1 MASGIRIFAC
11 EATLN
16 YYNLTEDDL
25 AFGVETVPPGSPPW
39 EGCRRARDGV
49 TSSSDES
56 HSPPAR
62 FGGTGCQRDHMPL
75 HASADT
81 TTHNDSPVLIY
92 IYSPECGA
100 CRQFD
105 REVGPIYEKTAES
118 LALPL
123 ERVLIDEWQADRHQ
137 LVECASAEV
146 IGTPTFLQIRDCQ
159 ELDRITGYSDAELFW
174 LGHRRMMNRIAS
186 DQ

>member
-1 MASGIRIFAC
+1 MRAIALLLGLAGLVAS
-11 EATLN
+11 ATN
-16 YYNLTEDDL
+16 
-25 AFGVETVPPGSPPW
+25 
-39 EGCRRARDGV
+39 
-49 TSSSDES
+49 
-56 HSPPAR
+56 
-62 FGGTGCQRDHMPL
+62 MPL

-123 ERVLIDEWQADRHQ
+123 ERVLIDEWQADR
-137 LVECASAEV
+137 ASAGRMRLGGGHRYTDFLADPELSGAGSHHRLLRRRALLAGAPQNDESDR
-146 IGTPTFLQIRDCQ
+146 IGSVTIRRRRASPRDDRDGGLAISPPTFRSLP
-159 ELDRITGYSDAELFW
+159 
-174 LGHRRMMNRIAS
+174 
-186 DQ
+186 DQAIWTSSSE

>member
-1 MASGIRIFAC
+1 MGLHQALMRAIALLLGLAGLVAS
-11 EATLN
+11 ATN
-16 YYNLTEDDL
+16 
-25 AFGVETVPPGSPPW
+25 
-39 EGCRRARDGV
+39 
-49 TSSSDES
+49 
-56 HSPPAR
+56 
-62 FGGTGCQRDHMPL
+62 MPL

-81 TTHNDSPVLIY
+81 TSHNDSPVLIY

-105 REVGPIYEKTAES
+105 REVGPIYQKTAES

-146 IGTPTFLQIRDCQ
+146 IGTPTFLQIRNCQ

-186 DQ
+186 EQ

>member
-1 MASGIRIFAC
+1 MRSTLTIATGLLLALAELVVSG
-11 EATLN
+11 T
-16 YYNLTEDDL
+16 T
-25 AFGVETVPPGSPPW
+25 
-39 EGCRRARDGV
+39 
-49 TSSSDES
+49 
-56 HSPPAR
+56 
-62 FGGTGCQRDHMPL
+62 MPL
-75 HASADT
+75 HVSADPAG
-81 TTHNDSPVLIY
+81 HSNAPVLIY

-105 REVGPIYEKTAES
+105 REVGPIYDKTAES

-123 ERVLIDEWQADRHQ
+123 ERVLIDDWQADRHQ

-159 ELDRITGYSDAELFW
+159 ELDRITGFSEAELFW
-174 LGHRRMMNRIAS
+174 LGHRRMMNRIQS

>member
-1 MASGIRIFAC
+1 MRAIALLLGLATIIAS
-11 EATLN
+11 ATN
-16 YYNLTEDDL
+16 M
-25 AFGVETVPPGSPPW
+25 S
-39 EGCRRARDGV
+39 
-49 TSSSDES
+49 
-56 HSPPAR
+56 
-62 FGGTGCQRDHMPL
+62 L

-81 TTHNDSPVLIY
+81 AAHNDSPVLIY

-123 ERVLIDEWQADRHQ
+123 ERVLIDDWQADHHH

-146 IGTPTFLQIRDCQ
+146 IGTPTFVQIRDCH

>member
-1 MASGIRIFAC
+1 MR
-11 EATLN
+11 ATLI
-16 YYNLTEDDL
+16 YAAALL
-25 AFGVETVPPGSPPW
+25 LVWAGLVA
-39 EGCRRARDGV
+39 RA
-49 TSSSDES
+49 TTLPS
-56 HSPPAR
+56 
-62 FGGTGCQRDHMPL
+62 
-75 HASADT
+75 HASAET
-81 TTHNDSPVLIY
+81 AAHSDSPVLIY

-118 LALPL
+118 LTLPL
-123 ERVLIDEWQADRHQ
+123 ERVLIDDWQADRHR

>member
-1 MASGIRIFAC
+1 MR
-11 EATLN
+11 ATLTHAAAF
-16 YYNLTEDDL
+16 LLVL
-25 AFGVETVPPGSPPW
+25 AGLVAGAATI
-39 EGCRRARDGV
+39 
-49 TSSSDES
+49 
-56 HSPPAR
+56 
-62 FGGTGCQRDHMPL
+62 PL
-75 HASADT
+75 NAFADT
-81 TTHNDSPVLIY
+81 AAHSDSPVLIY

-105 REVGPIYEKTAES
+105 REVGSIYNKTAES

-123 ERVLIDEWQADRHQ
+123 ERVLIDDWRADRHQ

-174 LGHRRMMNRIAS
+174 LGHRRMMNRIPS

>member
-1 MASGIRIFAC
+1 MGLHQALMRATALLLVLAGLFAS
-11 EATLN
+11 AT
-16 YYNLTEDDL
+16 T
-25 AFGVETVPPGSPPW
+25 T
-39 EGCRRARDGV
+39 
-49 TSSSDES
+49 
-56 HSPPAR
+56 
-62 FGGTGCQRDHMPL
+62 PL
-75 HASADT
+75 RASADT
-81 TTHNDSPVLIY
+81 SARSDSPVLIY

-105 REVGPIYEKTAES
+105 LEVGPIYEKTAES
-118 LALPL
+118 LALPM
-123 ERVLIDEWQADRHQ
+123 ERVLIDEWQADRYQ
-137 LVECASAEV
+137 LVKCASAEV

>member
-1 MASGIRIFAC
+1 MRAALTHA
-11 EATLN
+11 ATL
-16 YYNLTEDDL
+16 LLVL
-25 AFGVETVPPGSPPW
+25 AGLVAGAT
-39 EGCRRARDGV
+39 
-49 TSSSDES
+49 T
-56 HSPPAR
+56 
-62 FGGTGCQRDHMPL
+62 MPL
-75 HASADT
+75 PASPDPEA
-81 TTHNDSPVLIY
+81 HSASPVLIY
-92 IYSPECGA
+92 VSSPECGS
-100 CRQFD
+100 CRPFD

-123 ERVLIDEWQADRHQ
+123 ERVLIDDWQADRHQ

>member
-1 MASGIRIFAC
+1 MRAIALLLGLAGLVAS
-11 EATLN
+11 ATN
-16 YYNLTEDDL
+16 
-25 AFGVETVPPGSPPW
+25 
-39 EGCRRARDGV
+39 
-49 TSSSDES
+49 
-56 HSPPAR
+56 
-62 FGGTGCQRDHMPL
+62 MPL

-100 CRQFD
+100 CRHFD

-123 ERVLIDEWQADRHQ
+123 VRVLIDEWQADRHQ

-146 IGTPTFLQIRDCQ
+146 IGTPTFLQIRNCQ

-186 DQ
+186 EQ

>member
-1 MASGIRIFAC
+1 MGLHQALKRAIALLLGLAGLVAS
-11 EATLN
+11 ATN
-16 YYNLTEDDL
+16 
-25 AFGVETVPPGSPPW
+25 
-39 EGCRRARDGV
+39 
-49 TSSSDES
+49 
-56 HSPPAR
+56 
-62 FGGTGCQRDHMPL
+62 MPL
-75 HASADT
+75 HASTDPAG
-81 TTHNDSPVLIY
+81 HSDSVVLIY

-105 REVGPIYEKTAES
+105 REVGPIYQKTAES

-123 ERVLIDEWQADRHQ
+123 ERVLIDEWQADRHL

-146 IGTPTFLQIRDCQ
+146 IGTPTFLQIRNCQ

-186 DQ
+186 EQ

>member
-1 MASGIRIFAC
+1 MRASLTHAAAFLLVLAGLVAG
-11 EATLN
+11 AT
-16 YYNLTEDDL
+16 T
-25 AFGVETVPPGSPPW
+25 
-39 EGCRRARDGV
+39 
-49 TSSSDES
+49 
-56 HSPPAR
+56 
-62 FGGTGCQRDHMPL
+62 MPL

-81 TTHNDSPVLIY
+81 AAHSDSPVLIY

-137 LVECASAEV
+137 LVECASTEV

>member
-1 MASGIRIFAC
+1 MSGTLTSARILLLALAGLAAS
-11 EATLN
+11 ATSI
-16 YYNLTEDDL
+16 
-25 AFGVETVPPGSPPW
+25 A
-39 EGCRRARDGV
+39 
-49 TSSSDES
+49 
-56 HSPPAR
+56 
-62 FGGTGCQRDHMPL
+62 L

-81 TTHNDSPVLIY
+81 AAGSDSPVLIY

-105 REVGPIYEKTAES
+105 REVGPIYDKTDES

-123 ERVLIDEWQADRHQ
+123 ERVLIDDWQASRHQ
-137 LVECASAEV
+137 LVECASADV

-174 LGHRRMMNRIAS
+174 LGHRRMMNRISS
-186 DQ
+186 DR

>member
-1 MASGIRIFAC
+1 MR
-11 EATLN
+11 ATLTQAAAF
-16 YYNLTEDDL
+16 LLVL
-25 AFGVETVPPGSPPW
+25 AGLVAGAT
-39 EGCRRARDGV
+39 
-49 TSSSDES
+49 TI
-56 HSPPAR
+56 
-62 FGGTGCQRDHMPL
+62 PL
-75 HASADT
+75 NAFADT
-81 TTHNDSPVLIY
+81 AAHSDSPVLVY

-105 REVGPIYEKTAES
+105 REVGPIYNKTAES

-123 ERVLIDEWQADRHQ
+123 ERVLIDDWKADRHQ
-137 LVECASAEV
+137 LVKCASAEI
-146 IGTPTFLQIRDCQ
+146 IGTPTFLHIRNCK

>member
-1 MASGIRIFAC
+1 MRSTLTIATGIMLALAGLVVSG
-11 EATLN
+11 T
-16 YYNLTEDDL
+16 T
-25 AFGVETVPPGSPPW
+25 T
-39 EGCRRARDGV
+39 
-49 TSSSDES
+49 
-56 HSPPAR
+56 
-62 FGGTGCQRDHMPL
+62 PL
-75 HASADT
+75 HVSADPAGRS
-81 TTHNDSPVLIY
+81 DSHVLIY

-105 REVGPIYEKTAES
+105 REVGPIYDKTAES

-123 ERVLIDEWQADRHQ
+123 ERVLIDDWQADRHQ

-174 LGHRRMMNRIAS
+174 LGHHRMINRIAS

>member
-1 MASGIRIFAC
+1 MRAIAHLLGLAGLVAS
-11 EATLN
+11 ATN
-16 YYNLTEDDL
+16 
-25 AFGVETVPPGSPPW
+25 
-39 EGCRRARDGV
+39 
-49 TSSSDES
+49 
-56 HSPPAR
+56 
-62 FGGTGCQRDHMPL
+62 MPL

-137 LVECASAEV
+137 LVKCASAEV
-146 IGTPTFLQIRDCQ
+146 IGTPTFLQIRNCQ

-186 DQ
+186 EQ

>member
-1 MASGIRIFAC
+1 MRAIALLLGLAGLVAS
-11 EATLN
+11 ATN
-16 YYNLTEDDL
+16 
-25 AFGVETVPPGSPPW
+25 
-39 EGCRRARDGV
+39 
-49 TSSSDES
+49 
-56 HSPPAR
+56 
-62 FGGTGCQRDHMPL
+62 MPL
-75 HASADT
+75 LASADT

-137 LVECASAEV
+137 LVDCASAEV
-146 IGTPTFLQIRDCQ
+146 IGRPTFLQIRNCQ
-159 ELDRITGYSDAELFW
+159 ELDRITGYSDAELCW
-174 LGHRRMMNRIAS
+174 LGHRRMMNRIAAE
-186 DQ
+186 Q